1 MTNSLRKNALRIA
14 MITCLVILTACGPS
28 VTTKSLSGEWR
39 CESENPNGGT
49 SRELWEFKDNG
60 IYAIRASSNGAPTYI
75 DGNYVIDGKKIDQ
88 TVVTVAVGNYRD
100 VKNTGKTESTLT
112 VQELKEKSLKF
123 ESTVLKS
130 GNKRQ
135 FNCQR

>member
-1 MTNSLRKNALRIA
+1 MINYVRKNASRFA
-14 MITCLVILTACGPS
+14 MTTCLAILAGCGPS
-28 VTTKSLSGEWR
+28 VTTKNLSGEWR

-49 SRELWEFKDNG
+49 TSELWEFKSNG
-60 IYAIRASSNGAPTYI
+60 IYAVRASSNGTPTYI
-75 DGNYVIDGKKIDQ
+75 DGNYAIDGKKIDQ
-88 TVVTVAVGNYRD
+88 TLVTVAIGSYRD

-112 VQELKEKSLKF
+112 VRELNDKSLKF

-135 FNCQR
+135 FTCQR